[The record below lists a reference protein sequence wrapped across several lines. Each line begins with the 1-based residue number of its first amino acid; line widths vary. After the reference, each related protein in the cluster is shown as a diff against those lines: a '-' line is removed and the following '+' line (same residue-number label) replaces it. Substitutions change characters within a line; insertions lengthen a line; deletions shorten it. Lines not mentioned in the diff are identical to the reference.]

1 MSNCYADLLFL
12 LPFNSLIVLVLFQ
25 FPGEVSNDLDFLPLV
40 DAGLV
45 QRMDD
50 VLHDLIQ
57 KPFVGNCVG
66 YIVLRED
73 PVKFRI

>member
-12 LPFNSLIVLVLFQ
+12 LSFNSLIVLVLFQ

-50 VLHDLIQ
+50 VLHDLI
-57 KPFVGNCVG
+57 
-66 YIVLRED
+66 
-73 PVKFRI
+73 